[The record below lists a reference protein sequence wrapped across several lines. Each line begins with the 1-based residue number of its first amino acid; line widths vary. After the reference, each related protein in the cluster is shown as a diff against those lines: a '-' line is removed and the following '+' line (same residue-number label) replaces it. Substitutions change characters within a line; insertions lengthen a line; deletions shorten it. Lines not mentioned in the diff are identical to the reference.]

1 MLMLILGMGTNII
14 GASSRS
20 CLWSSMTSLKI
31 VALPRHLLD
40 LAITLYIIGFG
51 NQSGIF
57 IVFIITVGLFAIY
70 YLTLLQTFKT
80 ENEGKKAEEFD
91 LRSLNSGWN
100 RGETITRPSLRAM
113 GGNVLTITSRLPDRL
128 GRT

>member
-1 MLMLILGMGTNII
+1 
-14 GASSRS
+14 
-20 CLWSSMTSLKI
+20 MTSLKI

>member
-1 MLMLILGMGTNII
+1 MLMPILEMRTNII
-14 GASSRS
+14 GASAYR
-20 CLWSSMTSLKI
+20 
-31 VALPRHLLD
+31 
-40 LAITLYIIGFG
+40 
-51 NQSGIF
+51 NIF

-70 YLTLLQTFKT
+70 FTLLQTFKT